1 MLELQSTLQLLV
13 LAMLDVH
20 DAFSFTNFLISH
32 FTYALFSMC
41 WTMSAL
47 PTVVGVTVSVETVF

>member
-1 MLELQSTLQLLV
+1 MTLQLL
-13 LAMLDVH
+13 AMVDVY

-32 FTYALFSMC
+32 FTYALFSIC